1 VGAALG
7 AGDGEAV
14 GAALGAGDGE
24 AVGAPVG
31 EEVDSI
37 VGRAVGLWV
46 TAHIQ
51 PTQSYNLLDDD
62 DQHHGMV
69 WSSQPAGMTSL

>member
-31 EEVDSI
+31 EEVDII

-69 WSSQPAGMTSL
+69 WYGHRNLRG